1 MIGHKL
7 GKKKAKEKPE
17 EPEELEEL
25 IEPEELDEL
34 EQTSPIILL
43 NSPEEDKKLRK
54 VNIIGEIEEE
64 KTPDILYT
72 MWHFK
77 ENGKYLNED
86 DEICHEPFEVI
97 VSTYG
102 GAAMEMFAIYDTM
115 RMIRE
120 ECDIQTIGLGKV
132 MSAGVLLLAAG
143 TKGSRKIGKN
153 CRVMIHSVI
162 GGQHGPVHNLENELE
177 EVKWIQEQ
185 YINAL
190 IEETDMTKKYIKKLL
205 ERKVNVYLT
214 AKEAVEL
221 GIADEIA

>member
-1 MIGHKL
+1 MNNHKL
-7 GKKKAKEKPE
+7 GKKKAKDKKESE
-17 EPEELEEL
+17 EPEQVGEIDEEL
-25 IEPEELDEL
+25 LTEES
-34 EQTSPIILL
+34 SPIILL
-43 NSPEEDKKLRK
+43 NSPEEEKKLRK
-54 VNIIGEIEEE
+54 VNIIGEVSED
-64 KTPDILYT
+64 KTPEILYS

-77 ENGKYLNED
+77 ENGRYLNE
-86 DEICHEPFEVI
+86 EEELCCEPFEVI

-102 GAAMEMFAIYDTM
+102 GSAMEMFAIYDTM

-120 ECDIQTIGLGKV
+120 ECEIQTIGLGKV

-143 TKGSRKIGKN
+143 SKGSRKIGKN

-185 YINAL
+185 YIDAL
-190 IEETDMTKKYIKKLL
+190 KEETNMTKKYIKKLL

-221 GIADEIA
+221 GIADEVV